1 MVLSTVNHT
10 QALMIDISGADFEEM
25 DGVWWKLVN
34 HYQNVMTENN
44 C

>member
-1 MVLSTVNHT
+1 
-10 QALMIDISGADFEEM
+10 MIDISVADFEEM